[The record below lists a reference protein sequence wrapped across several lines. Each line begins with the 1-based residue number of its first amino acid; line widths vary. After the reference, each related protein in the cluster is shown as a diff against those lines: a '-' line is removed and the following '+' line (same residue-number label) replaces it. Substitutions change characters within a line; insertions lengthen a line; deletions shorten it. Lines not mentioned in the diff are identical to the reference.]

1 MPQFRHSEHYYGK
14 RYKSRSYQIALSAT
28 ISLTRQDDLGN
39 PNIMLAIKLLSFS
52 AVKPLN
58 LFAFSLEPH

>member
-1 MPQFRHSEHYYGK
+1 LKHYKPDQCLFDPIFWFSGN
-14 RYKSRSYQIALSAT
+14 SAAVLR
-28 ISLTRQDDLGN
+28 LTHWVDLGN

-58 LFAFSLEPH
+58 LFSFSLEPH